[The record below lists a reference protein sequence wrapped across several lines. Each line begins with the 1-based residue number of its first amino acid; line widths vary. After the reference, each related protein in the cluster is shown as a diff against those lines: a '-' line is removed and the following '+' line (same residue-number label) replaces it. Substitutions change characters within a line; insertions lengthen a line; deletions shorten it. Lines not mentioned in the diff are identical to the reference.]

1 MTGVSKVSLWVIL
14 ASATTTVMAGSI
26 IAPVLNLMR
35 EGLGVDPGSARLIV
49 TTHGILIAICSPAIG
64 LIIDRLGVKRPFVL
78 GLILYG
84 LAGASGLII
93 TDYWLLIVSR
103 VLLGV
108 GVAAIFTSI
117 TVIILNLYV
126 GPRRN
131 KVMGWRASS
140 NSVGGVIWPL
150 LGGFLGTFS
159 WHLPFATY
167 LVGLPLAFLVL
178 LTIPETQKGA
188 ALPTNNSLGEQESVL
203 RIFRDTPVL
212 FIIYGIIFIGSVLL
226 YAIVV
231 FLPNLLE
238 QFGITNTFYIGIF
251 ISITALAGGV
261 TSLMYGRIRAK
272 LSYKA
277 IVLITMALWAAGF
290 NAISQAFSSWLI
302 GLSVVLFGIGMG
314 MIMPAVQVWVGEL
327 VPASFRGRITAY
339 IATFTYTGQF
349 LSPIILNPV
358 ASSLGLKAVF
368 LVTGCFCALLFLLF
382 LVLLRQ
388 KL

>member
-1 MTGVSKVSLWVIL
+1 MTGFSRVSLWVIL
-14 ASATTTVMAGSI
+14 ASATTTVMAGAI

-35 EGLGVDPGSARLIV
+35 EGLGIDPGAARIII

-64 LIIDRLGVKRPFVL
+64 LIIDRVGVKRPFVL

-93 TDYWLLIVSR
+93 TDYWLLILSR
-103 VLLGV
+103 VLLGI
-108 GVAAIFTSI
+108 GVAAVFTSI

-126 GPRRN
+126 GPIRN

-140 NSVGGVIWPL
+140 NSIGGVIWPL

-167 LVGLPLAFLVL
+167 LVGLPLALLAF
-178 LTIPETQKGA
+178 LTIPETQKST
-188 ALPTNNSLGEQESVL
+188 ALPTGNSSDRQESVL
-203 RIFRDTPVL
+203 RIFRDTPLL
-212 FIIYGIIFIGSVLL
+212 FIIYSIIFIGSVLL

-238 QFGITNTFYIGIF
+238 QFGITNTFYIGMF

-261 TSLMYGRIRAK
+261 TALMYGRIRAR

-277 IVLITMALWAAGF
+277 IVLIALALWVAGF
-290 NAISQAFSSWLI
+290 TAISQVSSSWLI
-302 GLSVVLFGIGMG
+302 GLSIVLFGIGSG
-314 MIMPAVQVWVGEL
+314 MVMPAVPVWAGEL
-327 VPASFRGRITAY
+327 VPASFRGRITSY
-339 IATFTYTGQF
+339 IATFSYTGQF

-358 ASSLGLKAVF
+358 ASSLGLNSVF
-368 LVTGCFCALLFLLF
+368 LVAGGLSALLFVLF
-382 LVLLRQ
+382 LVLLR
-388 KL
+388 

>member
-1 MTGVSKVSLWVIL
+1 MTGVSKASLWVIL

-35 EGLGVDPGSARLIV
+35 EGLGVDPGAARIII
-49 TTHGILIAICSPAIG
+49 TTHGILIAIFSPAIG
-64 LIIDRLGVKRPFVL
+64 FIIDRVGVKRPFVL
-78 GLILYG
+78 GLTLYG

-93 TDYWLLIVSR
+93 TDYWLLILSR
-103 VLLGV
+103 VLLGI
-108 GVAAIFTSI
+108 GVAAVFTSI

-126 GPRRN
+126 GPIRN

-140 NSVGGVIWPL
+140 NSIGGVIWPL

-167 LVGLPLAFLVL
+167 LIGLPLAFLVL

-188 ALPTNNSLGEQESVL
+188 ALLNSNSSSRQESVL
-203 RIFRDTPVL
+203 RIFRDTPIL
-212 FIIYGIIFIGSVLL
+212 FIIYGITFIGSVLL

-277 IVLITMALWAAGF
+277 IVLIALALWVAGF
-290 NAISQAFSSWLI
+290 TAISQALSSWLI
-302 GLSVVLFGIGMG
+302 GLSIVLFGIGTG
-314 MIMPAVQVWVGEL
+314 MIMPAVPVWAGEL
-327 VPASFRGRITAY
+327 VPVSFRGRITSY
-339 IATFTYTGQF
+339 IATFSYTGQF

-358 ASSLGLKAVF
+358 ASSLGLNAVF
-368 LVTGCFCALLFLLF
+368 LVAGGLCALLFVLF
-382 LVLLRQ
+382 LVLLR
-388 KL
+388 

>member
-35 EGLGVDPGSARLIV
+35 EGLGVDPGLARLIV

-64 LIIDRLGVKRPFVL
+64 LIIDRVGVKRPFIL

-93 TDYWLLIVSR
+93 TDYWLLILSR
-103 VLLGV
+103 VLLGI

-140 NSVGGVIWPL
+140 NSVGGIIWPL

-167 LVGLPLAFLVL
+167 LIGLPLAFLAL

-188 ALPTNNSLGEQESVL
+188 ALPNNHSLSKQESVL

-212 FIIYGIIFIGSVLL
+212 FIIYGIIFIGNVLL

-277 IVLITMALWAAGF
+277 IVLVTLALWVAGF
-290 NAISQAFSSWLI
+290 TAISQVFSSWLI
-302 GLSVVLFGIGMG
+302 GLSIMLFGIGMG
-314 MIMPAVQVWVGEL
+314 MVMPAVPVWAGEL
-327 VPASFRGRITAY
+327 VPVSFRGRITSY
-339 IATFTYTGQF
+339 IATFAYTGQF

-368 LVTGCFCALLFLLF
+368 LVAGGFCALLFLLF
-382 LVLLRQ
+382 LVLLRR
-388 KL
+388 